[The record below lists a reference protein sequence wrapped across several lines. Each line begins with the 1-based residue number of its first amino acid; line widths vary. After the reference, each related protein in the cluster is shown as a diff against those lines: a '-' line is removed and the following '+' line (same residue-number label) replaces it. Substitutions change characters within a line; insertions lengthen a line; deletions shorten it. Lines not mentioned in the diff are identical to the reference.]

1 MKRILLAICG
11 MAATSVLHAQI
22 MPDSTVQICA
32 YWTPGDKYAYNATEE
47 KLKIDEKGDTMLV
60 YRRSERR
67 TFEVL
72 AQTQERYQLR
82 LSYSDYKSTDEQ
94 EQLIHDVIAAVT
106 GAEIVE
112 FTTSETGV
120 LLGLTNLD
128 ALVEQAKAA
137 VDPIVEATWKNMAPE
152 ERRLLSKKDF
162 RKYLAHTLGDP
173 SVLINAANDDLGR
186 MFFFHG
192 ARLDTTR
199 VYEMDEMFA
208 SILGGTDSLQ
218 GKTTFWISSSLTDS
232 YSAVC
237 CTYTEVEDAK
247 KAVSSAVREAMQTV
261 SGKKKLSQQ
270 LRDSISAGMDDL
282 RMRRQQYSSEEVHL
296 DSGWPLYLY
305 FERTLSIDTESD
317 KTVSTIIRRKLDIIL
332 DEEDESSN
340 E

>member
-261 SGKKKLSQQ
+261 SGIK
-270 LRDSISAGMDDL
+270 
-282 RMRRQQYSSEEVHL
+282 
-296 DSGWPLYLY
+296 
-305 FERTLSIDTESD
+305 
-317 KTVSTIIRRKLDIIL
+317 
-332 DEEDESSN
+332 
-340 E
+340 

>member
-186 MFFFHG
+186 MCSFSTAH
-192 ARLDTTR
+192 
-199 VYEMDEMFA
+199 
-208 SILGGTDSLQ
+208 
-218 GKTTFWISSSLTDS
+218 
-232 YSAVC
+232 
-237 CTYTEVEDAK
+237 
-247 KAVSSAVREAMQTV
+247 
-261 SGKKKLSQQ
+261 
-270 LRDSISAGMDDL
+270 DSIRRGSMKWTKCLPRYSEGRTPCRERRHSGSVVAL
-282 RMRRQQYSSEEVHL
+282 PTHTAQCAVPTLKWRMRR
-296 DSGWPLYLY
+296 
-305 FERTLSIDTESD
+305 RLSP
-317 KTVSTIIRRKLDIIL
+317 RQ
-332 DEEDESSN
+332 
-340 E
+340 

>member
-208 SILGGTDSLQ
+208 SILGGTDSLA
-218 GKTTFWISSSLTDS
+218 GK
-232 YSAVC
+232 
-237 CTYTEVEDAK
+237 
-247 KAVSSAVREAMQTV
+247 
-261 SGKKKLSQQ
+261 
-270 LRDSISAGMDDL
+270 DD
-282 RMRRQQYSSEEVHL
+282 
-296 DSGWPLYLY
+296 
-305 FERTLSIDTESD
+305 
-317 KTVSTIIRRKLDIIL
+317 IL
-332 DEEDESSN
+332 DQ
-340 E
+340 